1 MKDPIRFYFDFISP
15 YGYLCAQVIDDIAQK
30 HGREVDWCP
39 LLLGVTVL
47 KVMGLKPV
55 SETPL
60 KNKYVLHDVP
70 RLAKYLGV
78 PFNRPKGELKPLPPL
93 RAFVW
98 LNKENPTLAK
108 TFAKAFFKAQWA
120 HARNLSE
127 PNDVAEFAAG
137 LGFDKTLIREAIR
150 DPEVKQLLVDH
161 VDDAIQKGVFG
172 VPSLLIDG
180 ELFWGVEQ
188 LPMIDQWLKKGGW

>member
-1 MKDPIRFYFDFISP
+1 MTEPIRFYFDFISP
-15 YGYLCAQVIDDIAQK
+15 YGYLCAQVIDGIAQK

-78 PFNRPKGELKPLPPL
+78 PFNRPKGVLKPLPPL

-98 LNKENPTLAK
+98 LNKENPALAK

-127 PNDVAEFAAG
+127 PNAVAEFAAG